1 MRTLIVIALVCGVV
15 GLFVGLA
22 VQMLV
27 TAGLHHR
34 LVFAITGPISVVCH
48 GVPPILLSIVLLH
61 RQGS

>member
-1 MRTLIVIALVCGVV
+1 MRTLIVIALICAVV

-27 TAGLHHR
+27 MAGRHHPM
-34 LVFAITGPISVVCH
+34 VFFITGPISIVCH
-48 GVPPILLSIVLLH
+48 SVPPILLSIVLLN